1 MKNHNRII
9 YWFPI
14 IGAALL
20 CAGMWLG
27 FLLSPRVNLSSA
39 QRKILEVFDLINSE
53 YVDDVSIDSL
63 VELTV
68 PEILHNLDPHSA
80 YISAR
85 DLDKVNSE
93 LEGSFGGIGIQFQ
106 TPGDTVTVVEVI
118 GGSPADKAGL
128 LPGDRIIA
136 VDGKEIAGKKI
147 DTQDIFSMLRGRRG
161 TKVALDIRRPGQKNI
176 QKYTIIRGDIP
187 QPSIEGVYMT
197 PDSVGYVR
205 VSKFARDT
213 YEQFYKALVNLKFQG
228 AKSYI
233 VDLRGNTGGYMEP
246 AVLMAN
252 EFLEYGNVIV
262 ETRGRKHED
271 NSIVNAD
278 GTGLFQDAPLA
289 VLIDEVSA
297 SASEIFSGAMQDN
310 DRAVIIGRRSFGKGL
325 VQKPIMLADSSE
337 LRLTVQRYYTPSGRC
352 IQKDYLI
359 DGIDEYETEIYRR
372 YLNGEVFGSDVASD
386 STIDASLIFH
396 TTGGRKV
403 YGGGGISP
411 DYFVP
416 TDTIRRNTYYV
427 SVANKGL
434 INSYAYEY
442 VDLNREELSKYKNVD
457 DLLRNLDNDYVLL
470 NSFVR
475 YAVDKG
481 VRRRP
486 YYIEQSASLIVNQL
500 KALIVRYVLGF
511 DAFYSAY
518 NREDE
523 DVIKALRIIGEGKA
537 DFPVLTGSEIKK

>member
-1 MKNHNRII
+1 MKNHFRTI

-27 FLLSPRVNLSSA
+27 YLLSPRVDLDSS
-39 QRKILEVFDLINSE
+39 QRKMLEVLALINRE
-53 YVDDVSIDSL
+53 YVDDVPLDSL
-63 VELTV
+63 VEITI
-68 PEILHNLDPHSA
+68 PELLHNLDPHSA
-80 YISAR
+80 YISAK
-85 DLDKVNSE
+85 DLERVNSE

-118 GGSPADKAGL
+118 AGSPAYKAGL
-128 LPGDRIIA
+128 LPGDRIVT
-136 VDGKEIAGKKI
+136 VDSTDIAGKKLSNEE
-147 DTQDIFSMLRGRRG
+147 IFAKLRGPKG
-161 TKVALDIRRPGQKNI
+161 TKVKLSIRRPGEKNL
-176 QKYTIIRGDIP
+176 KNFTLVRGDIP
-187 QPSIEGVYMT
+187 QASIEGVYMT
-197 PDSVGYVR
+197 PDSIGYVR
-205 VSKFARDT
+205 VSRFARDT
-213 YEQFYKALVNLKFQG
+213 YEQFYKALVNLRFEG
-228 AKSYI
+228 AKSFI

-246 AVLMAN
+246 AVMMAN
-252 EFLEYGNVIV
+252 EFLEPGSVIV
-262 ETRGRKHED
+262 ETRGRNLDD
-271 NSIVNAD
+271 NSTIEAD
-278 GTGLFQDAPLA
+278 GTGLFQDTPLA

-325 VQKPIMLADSSE
+325 VQKPILLADSSE

-352 IQKDYLI
+352 IKKDYTGE
-359 DGIDEYETEIYRR
+359 GIGEYETEIYRR
-372 YLNGEVFGSDVASD
+372 YLNGEIFGSEQAD
-386 STIDASLIFH
+386 SVIDKSLIFH
-396 TTGGRKV
+396 TLGGRNV

-427 SVANKGL
+427 SVVNRGL

-442 VDLNREELSKYKNVD
+442 VDLNRAELSKYKTLD
-457 DLLRNLDNDYVLL
+457 ELLRNLDSDYVLL

-475 YAVDKG
+475 YAVEKG

-500 KALIVRYVLGF
+500 KSLIVRYVLGM
-511 DAFYSAY
+511 DAFYNVY
-518 NREDE
+518 NKEDE
-523 DVIKALRIIGEGKA
+523 DVRKAISIINQGKA
-537 DFPVLTGSEIKK
+537 DFPVKNN

>member
-1 MKNHNRII
+1 MKNHFRTI

-27 FLLSPRVNLSSA
+27 YLLSPRVDLDSS
-39 QRKILEVFDLINSE
+39 QRKMLEVLALINRE
-53 YVDDVSIDSL
+53 YVDDVPLDSL
-63 VELTV
+63 VEITI
-68 PEILHNLDPHSA
+68 PELLHNLDPHSA
-80 YISAR
+80 YISAK
-85 DLDKVNSE
+85 DLERVNSE

-118 GGSPADKAGL
+118 AGSPAYKAGL
-128 LPGDRIIA
+128 LPGDRIVT
-136 VDGKEIAGKKI
+136 VDSTDIAGKKLSNEE
-147 DTQDIFSMLRGRRG
+147 IFAKLRGPKG
-161 TKVALDIRRPGQKNI
+161 TKVKLSIRRPGEKNL
-176 QKYTIIRGDIP
+176 KNFTLVRGDIP
-187 QPSIEGVYMT
+187 QAIIEGVYMT
-197 PDSVGYVR
+197 PDSIGYVR
-205 VSKFARDT
+205 VSRFARDT
-213 YEQFYKALVNLKFQG
+213 YEQFYKALVNLRFEG
-228 AKSYI
+228 AKSFI

-246 AVLMAN
+246 AVMMAN
-252 EFLEYGNVIV
+252 EFLEPGSVIV
-262 ETRGRKHED
+262 ETRGRNLDD
-271 NSIVNAD
+271 NSTIEAD
-278 GTGLFQDAPLA
+278 GTGLFQDTPLA

-325 VQKPIMLADSSE
+325 VQKPILLADSSE

-352 IQKDYLI
+352 IQKDYTGE
-359 DGIDEYETEIYRR
+359 GIGEYETEIYRR
-372 YLNGEVFGSDVASD
+372 YLNGEIFGSEQAD
-386 STIDASLIFH
+386 SVIDKSLIFH
-396 TTGGRKV
+396 TLGGRNV

-427 SVANKGL
+427 SVVNRGL

-442 VDLNREELSKYKNVD
+442 VDLNRAELSKYKTLD
-457 DLLRNLDNDYVLL
+457 ELLRNLDSDYVLL

-475 YAVDKG
+475 YAVEKG

-500 KALIVRYVLGF
+500 KSLIVRYVLGM
-511 DAFYSAY
+511 DAFYNVY
-518 NREDE
+518 NKEDE
-523 DVIKALRIIGEGKA
+523 DVRKAISIINQGKA
-537 DFPVLTGSEIKK
+537 DFPVKNN

>member
-1 MKNHNRII
+1 MKNHFRTI

-27 FLLSPRVNLSSA
+27 YLLSPRVDLDSS
-39 QRKILEVFDLINSE
+39 QRKMLEVLALINRE
-53 YVDDVSIDSL
+53 YVDDIPLDSL
-63 VELTV
+63 VEITI
-68 PEILHNLDPHSA
+68 PELLHNLDPHSA
-80 YISAR
+80 YISAK
-85 DLDKVNSE
+85 DLERVNSE

-118 GGSPADKAGL
+118 AGSPAYKAGL
-128 LPGDRIIA
+128 LPGDRIVT
-136 VDGKEIAGKKI
+136 VDSTDIAGKKLSNEE
-147 DTQDIFSMLRGRRG
+147 IFAKLRGPKG
-161 TKVALDIRRPGQKNI
+161 TKVKLSIRRPGEKNL
-176 QKYTIIRGDIP
+176 KNFTLVRGDIP
-187 QPSIEGVYMT
+187 QASIEGVYMT
-197 PDSVGYVR
+197 PDSIGYVR
-205 VSKFARDT
+205 VSRFARDT
-213 YEQFYKALVNLKFQG
+213 YEQFYKALVNLRFEG
-228 AKSYI
+228 AKSFI

-246 AVLMAN
+246 AVMMAN
-252 EFLEYGNVIV
+252 EFLEPGSVIV
-262 ETRGRKHED
+262 ETRGRNLDD
-271 NSIVNAD
+271 NSTIEAD
-278 GTGLFQDAPLA
+278 GTGLFQDTPLA

-325 VQKPIMLADSSE
+325 VQKPILLADSSE

-352 IQKDYLI
+352 IQKDYTGE
-359 DGIDEYETEIYRR
+359 GIGEYETEIYRR
-372 YLNGEVFGSDVASD
+372 YLNGEIFGSEQAD
-386 STIDASLIFH
+386 SVIDKSLIFH
-396 TTGGRKV
+396 TLGGRNV

-427 SVANKGL
+427 SVVNRGL

-442 VDLNREELSKYKNVD
+442 VDLNRAELSKYKTLD
-457 DLLRNLDNDYVLL
+457 ELLRNLDSDYVLL

-475 YAVDKG
+475 YAVEKG

-500 KALIVRYVLGF
+500 KSLIVRYVLGM
-511 DAFYSAY
+511 DAFYNVY
-518 NREDE
+518 NKEDE
-523 DVIKALRIIGEGKA
+523 DVRKAISIINQGKA
-537 DFPVLTGSEIKK
+537 DFPVKNN

>member
-1 MKNHNRII
+1 MKNHFRTI

-27 FLLSPRVNLSSA
+27 YLLSPRVDLDSS
-39 QRKILEVFDLINSE
+39 QRKMLEVLALINRE
-53 YVDDVSIDSL
+53 YVDDVPLDSL
-63 VELTV
+63 VEITI
-68 PEILHNLDPHSA
+68 PELLHNLDPHSA
-80 YISAR
+80 YISAK
-85 DLDKVNSE
+85 DLERVNSE

-118 GGSPADKAGL
+118 AGSPAYKAGL
-128 LPGDRIIA
+128 LPGDRIVT
-136 VDGKEIAGKKI
+136 VDSTDIAGKKLSNEE
-147 DTQDIFSMLRGRRG
+147 IFAKLRGPKG
-161 TKVALDIRRPGQKNI
+161 TKVKLSIRRPGEKNL
-176 QKYTIIRGDIP
+176 KNFALVRGDIP
-187 QPSIEGVYMT
+187 QASIEGVYMT
-197 PDSVGYVR
+197 PDSIGYVR
-205 VSKFARDT
+205 VSRFARDT
-213 YEQFYKALVNLKFQG
+213 YEQFYKALVNLRFEG
-228 AKSYI
+228 AKSFI

-246 AVLMAN
+246 AVMMAN
-252 EFLEYGNVIV
+252 EFLEPGSVIV
-262 ETRGRKHED
+262 ETRGRNLDD
-271 NSIVNAD
+271 NSTIEAD
-278 GTGLFQDAPLA
+278 GTGLFQDTPLA

-325 VQKPIMLADSSE
+325 VQKPILLADSSE

-352 IQKDYLI
+352 IQKDYTGE
-359 DGIDEYETEIYRR
+359 GIGEYETEIYRR
-372 YLNGEVFGSDVASD
+372 YLNGEIFGSEQAD
-386 STIDASLIFH
+386 SVIDKSLIFH
-396 TTGGRKV
+396 TLGGRNV

-427 SVANKGL
+427 SVVNRGL

-442 VDLNREELSKYKNVD
+442 VDLNRAELSKYKTLD
-457 DLLRNLDNDYVLL
+457 ELLRNLDSDYVLL

-475 YAVDKG
+475 YAVEKG

-500 KALIVRYVLGF
+500 KSLIVRYVLGM
-511 DAFYSAY
+511 DAFYNVY
-518 NREDE
+518 NKEDE
-523 DVIKALRIIGEGKA
+523 DVRKAISIINQGKA
-537 DFPVLTGSEIKK
+537 DFPVKNN

>member
-1 MKNHNRII
+1 MKNHFRTI

-27 FLLSPRVNLSSA
+27 YLLSPRVDLDSS
-39 QRKILEVFDLINSE
+39 QRKMLEVLALINRD
-53 YVDDVSIDSL
+53 YVDDVPLDSL
-63 VELTV
+63 VEITI
-68 PEILHNLDPHSA
+68 PELLHNLDPHSA
-80 YISAR
+80 YISAK
-85 DLDKVNSE
+85 DLERVNSE

-118 GGSPADKAGL
+118 AGSPAYKAGL
-128 LPGDRIIA
+128 LPGDRIVT
-136 VDGKEIAGKKI
+136 VDSTDIAGKKLSNEE
-147 DTQDIFSMLRGRRG
+147 IFAKLRGPKG
-161 TKVALDIRRPGQKNI
+161 TKVKLSIRRPGEKNL
-176 QKYTIIRGDIP
+176 KNFTLVRGDIP
-187 QPSIEGVYMT
+187 QAIIEGVYMT
-197 PDSVGYVR
+197 PDSIGYVR
-205 VSKFARDT
+205 VSRFARDT
-213 YEQFYKALVNLKFQG
+213 YEQFYKALVNLRFEG
-228 AKSYI
+228 AKSFI

-246 AVLMAN
+246 AVMMAN
-252 EFLEYGNVIV
+252 EFLEPGSVIV
-262 ETRGRKHED
+262 ETRGRNLDD
-271 NSIVNAD
+271 NSTIEAD
-278 GTGLFQDAPLA
+278 GTGLFQDTPLA

-325 VQKPIMLADSSE
+325 VQKPILLADSSE

-352 IQKDYLI
+352 IQKDYTGE
-359 DGIDEYETEIYRR
+359 GIGEYETEIYRR
-372 YLNGEVFGSDVASD
+372 YLNGEIFGSEQAD
-386 STIDASLIFH
+386 SVIDKSLIFH
-396 TTGGRKV
+396 TLGGRNV

-427 SVANKGL
+427 SVVNRGL

-442 VDLNREELSKYKNVD
+442 VDLNRAELSKYKTLD
-457 DLLRNLDNDYVLL
+457 ELLRNLDSDYVLL

-475 YAVDKG
+475 YAVEKG

-500 KALIVRYVLGF
+500 KSLIVRYVLGM
-511 DAFYSAY
+511 DAFYNVY
-518 NREDE
+518 NKEDE
-523 DVIKALRIIGEGKA
+523 DVRKAISIINQGKA
-537 DFPVLTGSEIKK
+537 DFPVKNN

>member
-1 MKNHNRII
+1 MKNHFRTI

-27 FLLSPRVNLSSA
+27 YLLSPRVDLDSS
-39 QRKILEVFDLINSE
+39 QRKMLEVLALINRE
-53 YVDDVSIDSL
+53 YVDDVPLDSL
-63 VELTV
+63 VEITI
-68 PEILHNLDPHSA
+68 PELLHNLDPHSA
-80 YISAR
+80 YISAK
-85 DLDKVNSE
+85 DLERVNSE

-118 GGSPADKAGL
+118 AGSPAYKAGL
-128 LPGDRIIA
+128 LPGDRIVT
-136 VDGKEIAGKKI
+136 VDSTDIAGKKLSNEE
-147 DTQDIFSMLRGRRG
+147 IFAKLRGPKG
-161 TKVALDIRRPGQKNI
+161 TKVKLSIRRPGEKNL
-176 QKYTIIRGDIP
+176 KNFTLVRGDIP
-187 QPSIEGVYMT
+187 QASIEGVYMT
-197 PDSVGYVR
+197 PDSIGYVR
-205 VSKFARDT
+205 VSRFARDT
-213 YEQFYKALVNLKFQG
+213 YEQFYKALVNLRFEG
-228 AKSYI
+228 AKSFI

-246 AVLMAN
+246 AVMMAN
-252 EFLEYGNVIV
+252 EFLEPGSVIV
-262 ETRGRKHED
+262 ETRGRNLDD
-271 NSIVNAD
+271 NSTIEAD
-278 GTGLFQDAPLA
+278 GTGLFQDTPLA

-325 VQKPIMLADSSE
+325 VQKPILLADSSE

-352 IQKDYLI
+352 IQKDYTGE
-359 DGIDEYETEIYRR
+359 GIGEYETEIYRR
-372 YLNGEVFGSDVASD
+372 YLNGEIFGSEQAD
-386 STIDASLIFH
+386 SVIDKSLIFH
-396 TTGGRKV
+396 TLGGRNV

-427 SVANKGL
+427 SVVNRGL

-442 VDLNREELSKYKNVD
+442 VDLNRAELSKYKTLD
-457 DLLRNLDNDYVLL
+457 ELLRNLDSDYVLL

-475 YAVDKG
+475 YAVEKG

-500 KALIVRYVLGF
+500 KSLIVRYVLGM
-511 DAFYSAY
+511 DAFYNVY
-518 NREDE
+518 NKEDE
-523 DVIKALRIIGEGKA
+523 DVRKAISIINQGKA
-537 DFPVLTGSEIKK
+537 DVPVKNN

>member
-1 MKNHNRII
+1 MKNHFRTI

-27 FLLSPRVNLSSA
+27 YLLSPRVDLDSS
-39 QRKILEVFDLINSE
+39 QRKMLEVLALINRD
-53 YVDDVSIDSL
+53 YVDDVPLDLL
-63 VELTV
+63 VEITI
-68 PEILHNLDPHSA
+68 PELLHNLDPHSA
-80 YISAR
+80 YISAK
-85 DLDKVNSE
+85 DLERVNSE

-118 GGSPADKAGL
+118 AGSPAYKAGL
-128 LPGDRIIA
+128 LPGDRIVT
-136 VDGKEIAGKKI
+136 VDSTDIAGKKLSNEE
-147 DTQDIFSMLRGRRG
+147 IFAKLRGPKG
-161 TKVALDIRRPGQKNI
+161 TKVKLSIRRPGEKNL
-176 QKYTIIRGDIP
+176 KNFTLVRGDIP
-187 QPSIEGVYMT
+187 QASIEGVYMT
-197 PDSVGYVR
+197 PDSIGYVR
-205 VSKFARDT
+205 VSRFARDT
-213 YEQFYKALVNLKFQG
+213 YEQFYKALVNLRFEG
-228 AKSYI
+228 AKSFI

-246 AVLMAN
+246 AVMMAN
-252 EFLEYGNVIV
+252 EFLEPGSVIV
-262 ETRGRKHED
+262 ETRGRNLDD
-271 NSIVNAD
+271 NSTIEAD
-278 GTGLFQDAPLA
+278 GTGLFQDTPLA

-325 VQKPIMLADSSE
+325 VQKPILLADSSE

-352 IQKDYLI
+352 IQKDYSGE
-359 DGIDEYETEIYRR
+359 GIGEYETEIYRR
-372 YLNGEVFGSDVASD
+372 YLNGEIFGSEQAD
-386 STIDASLIFH
+386 SVIDKSLIFH
-396 TTGGRKV
+396 TLGGRNV

-427 SVANKGL
+427 SVVNRGL

-442 VDLNREELSKYKNVD
+442 VDLNRAELSKYKTLD
-457 DLLRNLDNDYVLL
+457 ELLRNLDSDYVLL

-475 YAVDKG
+475 YAVEKG

-500 KALIVRYVLGF
+500 KSLIVRYVLGM
-511 DAFYSAY
+511 DAFYNVY
-518 NREDE
+518 NKEDE
-523 DVIKALRIIGEGKA
+523 DVRKAISIINQGKA
-537 DFPVLTGSEIKK
+537 DFPVKNN

>member
-1 MKNHNRII
+1 MKNHFRTI

-27 FLLSPRVNLSSA
+27 YLLSPRVDLDSS
-39 QRKILEVFDLINSE
+39 QRKMLEVLALINRD
-53 YVDDVSIDSL
+53 YVDDVPLDSL
-63 VELTV
+63 VEITI
-68 PEILHNLDPHSA
+68 PELLHNLDPHSA
-80 YISAR
+80 YISAK
-85 DLDKVNSE
+85 DLERVNSE

-118 GGSPADKAGL
+118 AGSPAYKAGL
-128 LPGDRIIA
+128 LPGDRIVT
-136 VDGKEIAGKKI
+136 VDSTDIAGKKLSNEE
-147 DTQDIFSMLRGRRG
+147 IFAKLRGPKG
-161 TKVALDIRRPGQKNI
+161 TKVKLSIRRPGEKNL
-176 QKYTIIRGDIP
+176 KNFTLVRGDIP
-187 QPSIEGVYMT
+187 QASIEGVYMT
-197 PDSVGYVR
+197 PDSIGYVR
-205 VSKFARDT
+205 VSRFARDT
-213 YEQFYKALVNLKFQG
+213 YEQFYKALVNLRFEG
-228 AKSYI
+228 AKSFI

-246 AVLMAN
+246 AVMMAN
-252 EFLEYGNVIV
+252 EFLEPGSVIV
-262 ETRGRKHED
+262 ETRGRNLDD
-271 NSIVNAD
+271 NSTIEAD
-278 GTGLFQDAPLA
+278 GTGLFQDTPLA

-325 VQKPIMLADSSE
+325 VQKPILLADSSE

-352 IQKDYLI
+352 IQKDYTGE
-359 DGIDEYETEIYRR
+359 GIGEYETEIYRR
-372 YLNGEVFGSDVASD
+372 YLNGEIFGSEQAD
-386 STIDASLIFH
+386 SVIDKSLIFH
-396 TTGGRKV
+396 TLGGRNV

-427 SVANKGL
+427 SVVNRGL

-442 VDLNREELSKYKNVD
+442 VDLNRAELSKYKTLD
-457 DLLRNLDNDYVLL
+457 ELLRNLDSDYVLL

-475 YAVDKG
+475 YAVEKG

-500 KALIVRYVLGF
+500 KSLIVRYVLGM
-511 DAFYSAY
+511 DAFYNVY
-518 NREDE
+518 NKEDE
-523 DVIKALRIIGEGKA
+523 DVRKAISIINQGKA
-537 DFPVLTGSEIKK
+537 DFPVKNN

>member
-1 MKNHNRII
+1 MKNHFRTI

-27 FLLSPRVNLSSA
+27 YLLSPRVDLDSS
-39 QRKILEVFDLINSE
+39 QRKMLEVLALINRD
-53 YVDDVSIDSL
+53 YVDDVPLDLL
-63 VELTV
+63 VEITI
-68 PEILHNLDPHSA
+68 PELLHNLDPHSA
-80 YISAR
+80 YISAK
-85 DLDKVNSE
+85 DLERVNSE

-118 GGSPADKAGL
+118 AGSPAYKAGL
-128 LPGDRIIA
+128 LPGDRIVT
-136 VDGKEIAGKKI
+136 VDSTDIAGKKLSNEE
-147 DTQDIFSMLRGRRG
+147 IFAKLRGPKG
-161 TKVALDIRRPGQKNI
+161 TKVKLSIRRPGEKNL
-176 QKYTIIRGDIP
+176 KNFTLVRGDIP
-187 QPSIEGVYMT
+187 QASIEGVYMT
-197 PDSVGYVR
+197 PDSIGYVR
-205 VSKFARDT
+205 VSRFARDT
-213 YEQFYKALVNLKFQG
+213 YEQFYKALVNLRFEG
-228 AKSYI
+228 AKSFI

-246 AVLMAN
+246 AVMMAN
-252 EFLEYGNVIV
+252 EFLEPGSVIV
-262 ETRGRKHED
+262 ETRGRNLDD
-271 NSIVNAD
+271 NSTIEAD
-278 GTGLFQDAPLA
+278 GTGLFQDTPLA

-325 VQKPIMLADSSE
+325 VQKPILLADSSE

-352 IQKDYLI
+352 IQKDYTGE
-359 DGIDEYETEIYRR
+359 GIGEYETEIYRR
-372 YLNGEVFGSDVASD
+372 YLNGEIFGSEQAD
-386 STIDASLIFH
+386 SVIDKSLIFH
-396 TTGGRKV
+396 TLGGRNV

-427 SVANKGL
+427 SVVNRGL

-442 VDLNREELSKYKNVD
+442 VDLNRAELSKYKTLD
-457 DLLRNLDNDYVLL
+457 ELLRNLDSDYVLL

-475 YAVDKG
+475 YAVEKG

-500 KALIVRYVLGF
+500 KSLIVRYVLGM
-511 DAFYSAY
+511 DAFYNVY
-518 NREDE
+518 NKEDE
-523 DVIKALRIIGEGKA
+523 DVRKAISIINQGKA
-537 DFPVLTGSEIKK
+537 DFPVKNN

>member
-1 MKNHNRII
+1 MKNHFRTI

-27 FLLSPRVNLSSA
+27 YLLSPRVDLDSS
-39 QRKILEVFDLINSE
+39 QRKMLEVLALINRD
-53 YVDDVSIDSL
+53 YVDDVPLDLL
-63 VELTV
+63 VEITI
-68 PEILHNLDPHSA
+68 PELLHNLDPHSA
-80 YISAR
+80 YISAK
-85 DLDKVNSE
+85 DLERVNSE

-118 GGSPADKAGL
+118 AGSPAYKAGL
-128 LPGDRIIA
+128 LPGDRIVT
-136 VDGKEIAGKKI
+136 VDSTDIAGKKLSNEE
-147 DTQDIFSMLRGRRG
+147 IFAKLRGPKG
-161 TKVALDIRRPGQKNI
+161 TKVKLSIRRPGEKNL
-176 QKYTIIRGDIP
+176 KNFTLVRGDIP
-187 QPSIEGVYMT
+187 QASIEGVYMT
-197 PDSVGYVR
+197 PDSIGYVR
-205 VSKFARDT
+205 VSRFARDT
-213 YEQFYKALVNLKFQG
+213 YEQFYKALVNLRFEG
-228 AKSYI
+228 AKSFI

-246 AVLMAN
+246 AVMMAN
-252 EFLEYGNVIV
+252 EFLEPGSVIV
-262 ETRGRKHED
+262 ETRGRNLDD
-271 NSIVNAD
+271 NSTIEAD
-278 GTGLFQDAPLA
+278 GTGLFQDTPLA

-325 VQKPIMLADSSE
+325 VQKPILLADSSE

-352 IQKDYLI
+352 IQKDYTGE
-359 DGIDEYETEIYRR
+359 GIVEYETEIYRR
-372 YLNGEVFGSDVASD
+372 YLNGEIFGSEQAD
-386 STIDASLIFH
+386 SVIDKSLIFH
-396 TTGGRKV
+396 TLGGRNV

-427 SVANKGL
+427 SVVNRGL

-442 VDLNREELSKYKNVD
+442 VDLNRAELSKYKTLD
-457 DLLRNLDNDYVLL
+457 ELLRNLDSDYVLL

-475 YAVDKG
+475 YAVEKG

-500 KALIVRYVLGF
+500 KSLIVRYVLGM
-511 DAFYSAY
+511 DAFYNVY
-518 NREDE
+518 NKEDE
-523 DVIKALRIIGEGKA
+523 DVRKAISIINQGKA
-537 DFPVLTGSEIKK
+537 DFPVKNN

>member
-1 MKNHNRII
+1 MKNHFRTI

-27 FLLSPRVNLSSA
+27 YLLSPRVDLDSS
-39 QRKILEVFDLINSE
+39 QRKMLEVLALINRD
-53 YVDDVSIDSL
+53 YVDDVPLDSL
-63 VELTV
+63 VEITI
-68 PEILHNLDPHSA
+68 PELLHNLDPHSA
-80 YISAR
+80 YISAK
-85 DLDKVNSE
+85 DLERVNSE

-118 GGSPADKAGL
+118 AGSPAYKAGL
-128 LPGDRIIA
+128 LPGDRLVT
-136 VDGKEIAGKKI
+136 VDSTDIAGKKLSNEE
-147 DTQDIFSMLRGRRG
+147 IFAKLRGPKG
-161 TKVALDIRRPGQKNI
+161 TKVKLSIRRPGEKNL
-176 QKYTIIRGDIP
+176 KNFTLVRGDIP
-187 QPSIEGVYMT
+187 QASIEGVYMT
-197 PDSVGYVR
+197 PDSIGYVR
-205 VSKFARDT
+205 VSRFARDT
-213 YEQFYKALVNLKFQG
+213 YEQFYKALVNLRFEG
-228 AKSYI
+228 AKSFI

-246 AVLMAN
+246 AVMMAN
-252 EFLEYGNVIV
+252 EFLEPGSVIV
-262 ETRGRKHED
+262 ETRGRNLDD
-271 NSIVNAD
+271 NSTIEAD
-278 GTGLFQDAPLA
+278 GTGLFQDTPLA

-325 VQKPIMLADSSE
+325 VQKPILLADSSE

-352 IQKDYLI
+352 IQKDYTGE
-359 DGIDEYETEIYRR
+359 GIGEYETEIYRR
-372 YLNGEVFGSDVASD
+372 YLNGEIFGSEQAD
-386 STIDASLIFH
+386 SVIDKSLIFH
-396 TTGGRKV
+396 TLGGRNV

-427 SVANKGL
+427 SVVNRGL

-442 VDLNREELSKYKNVD
+442 VDLNRAELSKYKTLD
-457 DLLRNLDNDYVLL
+457 ELLRNLDSDYVLL

-475 YAVDKG
+475 YAVEKG

-500 KALIVRYVLGF
+500 KSLIVRYVLGM
-511 DAFYSAY
+511 DAFYNVY
-518 NREDE
+518 NKEDE
-523 DVIKALRIIGEGKA
+523 DVRKAISIINQGKA
-537 DFPVLTGSEIKK
+537 DFPVKNN

>member
-1 MKNHNRII
+1 MKNHFRTI

-27 FLLSPRVNLSSA
+27 YLLSPRVDLDSS
-39 QRKILEVFDLINSE
+39 QRKMLEVLALINRE
-53 YVDDVSIDSL
+53 YVDDVPLDSL
-63 VELTV
+63 VEITI
-68 PEILHNLDPHSA
+68 PELLHNLDPHSA
-80 YISAR
+80 YISAK
-85 DLDKVNSE
+85 DLERVNSE

-118 GGSPADKAGL
+118 AGSPAYKAGL
-128 LPGDRIIA
+128 LPGDRIVT
-136 VDGKEIAGKKI
+136 VDSTDIAGKKLSNEE
-147 DTQDIFSMLRGRRG
+147 IFAKLRGPKG
-161 TKVALDIRRPGQKNI
+161 TKVKLSIRRPGEKNL
-176 QKYTIIRGDIP
+176 KNFTLVRGDIP
-187 QPSIEGVYMT
+187 QAIIEGVYMT
-197 PDSVGYVR
+197 PDSIGYVR
-205 VSKFARDT
+205 VSRFARDT
-213 YEQFYKALVNLKFQG
+213 YEQFYKALVNLRFEG
-228 AKSYI
+228 AKSFI

-246 AVLMAN
+246 AVMMAN
-252 EFLEYGNVIV
+252 EFLEPGSVIV
-262 ETRGRKHED
+262 ETRGRNLDD
-271 NSIVNAD
+271 NSTIEAD
-278 GTGLFQDAPLA
+278 GTGLFQDTPLA

-325 VQKPIMLADSSE
+325 VQKPILLADSSE

-352 IQKDYLI
+352 IQKDYTGE
-359 DGIDEYETEIYRR
+359 GIGEYETEIYRR
-372 YLNGEVFGSDVASD
+372 YLNGEIFGSEQAD
-386 STIDASLIFH
+386 SVIDKLLIFH
-396 TTGGRKV
+396 TLGGRNV

-427 SVANKGL
+427 SVVNRGL

-442 VDLNREELSKYKNVD
+442 VDLNRAELSKYKTLD
-457 DLLRNLDNDYVLL
+457 ELLRNLDSDYVLL

-475 YAVDKG
+475 YAVEKG

-500 KALIVRYVLGF
+500 KSLIVRYVLGM
-511 DAFYSAY
+511 DAFYNVY
-518 NREDE
+518 NKEDE
-523 DVIKALRIIGEGKA
+523 DVRKAISIINQGKA
-537 DFPVLTGSEIKK
+537 DFPVKNN

>member
-1 MKNHNRII
+1 MKNHFRTI

-27 FLLSPRVNLSSA
+27 YLLSPRVDLDSS
-39 QRKILEVFDLINSE
+39 QRKMLEVLALINRE
-53 YVDDVSIDSL
+53 YVDDVPLDSL
-63 VELTV
+63 VEITI
-68 PEILHNLDPHSA
+68 PELLHNLDPHSA
-80 YISAR
+80 YISAK
-85 DLDKVNSE
+85 DLERVNSE

-118 GGSPADKAGL
+118 AGSPAYKAGL
-128 LPGDRIIA
+128 LPGDRIVT
-136 VDGKEIAGKKI
+136 VDSTDIAGKKLSYEE
-147 DTQDIFSMLRGRRG
+147 IFAKLRGPKG
-161 TKVALDIRRPGQKNI
+161 TKVKLSIRRPGEKNL
-176 QKYTIIRGDIP
+176 KNFTLVRGDIP
-187 QPSIEGVYMT
+187 QAIIEGVYMT
-197 PDSVGYVR
+197 PDSIGYVR
-205 VSKFARDT
+205 VSRFARDT
-213 YEQFYKALVNLKFQG
+213 YEQFYKALVNLRFEG
-228 AKSYI
+228 AKSFI

-246 AVLMAN
+246 AVMMAN
-252 EFLEYGNVIV
+252 EFLEPGSVIV
-262 ETRGRKHED
+262 ETRGRNLDD
-271 NSIVNAD
+271 NSTIEAD
-278 GTGLFQDAPLA
+278 GTGLFQDTPLA

-325 VQKPIMLADSSE
+325 VQKPILLADSSE

-352 IQKDYLI
+352 IQKDYTGE
-359 DGIDEYETEIYRR
+359 GIGEYETEIYRR
-372 YLNGEVFGSDVASD
+372 YLNGEIFGSEQAD
-386 STIDASLIFH
+386 SVIDKSLIFH
-396 TTGGRKV
+396 TLGGRNV

-427 SVANKGL
+427 SVVNRGL

-442 VDLNREELSKYKNVD
+442 VDLNRAELSKYKTLD
-457 DLLRNLDNDYVLL
+457 ELLRNLDSDYVLL

-475 YAVDKG
+475 YAVEKG

-500 KALIVRYVLGF
+500 KSLIVRYVLGM
-511 DAFYSAY
+511 DAFYNVY
-518 NREDE
+518 NKEDE
-523 DVIKALRIIGEGKA
+523 DVRKAISIINQGKA
-537 DFPVLTGSEIKK
+537 DFPVKNN

>member
-1 MKNHNRII
+1 MKNHFRTI

-27 FLLSPRVNLSSA
+27 YLLSPRVDLDSS
-39 QRKILEVFDLINSE
+39 QRKMLEVLALINRD
-53 YVDDVSIDSL
+53 YVDDVPLDLL
-63 VELTV
+63 VEITI
-68 PEILHNLDPHSA
+68 PELLHNLDPHSA
-80 YISAR
+80 YISAK
-85 DLDKVNSE
+85 DLERVNSE

-118 GGSPADKAGL
+118 AGSPAYKAGL
-128 LPGDRIIA
+128 LPGDRIVT
-136 VDGKEIAGKKI
+136 VDSTDIAGKKLSNEE
-147 DTQDIFSMLRGRRG
+147 IFAKLRGPKG
-161 TKVALDIRRPGQKNI
+161 TKVKLSIRRPGEKNL
-176 QKYTIIRGDIP
+176 KNFTLVRGDIP
-187 QPSIEGVYMT
+187 QASIEGVYMT
-197 PDSVGYVR
+197 PDSIGYVR
-205 VSKFARDT
+205 VSRFARDT
-213 YEQFYKALVNLKFQG
+213 YEQFYKALVNLRFEG
-228 AKSYI
+228 AKSFI

-246 AVLMAN
+246 AVMMAN
-252 EFLEYGNVIV
+252 EFLEPGSVIV
-262 ETRGRKHED
+262 ETRGRNLDD
-271 NSIVNAD
+271 NSTIEAD
-278 GTGLFQDAPLA
+278 GTGLFQDTPLA

-325 VQKPIMLADSSE
+325 VQKPIPLADSSE

-352 IQKDYLI
+352 IQKDYTGE
-359 DGIDEYETEIYRR
+359 GIGEYETEIYRR
-372 YLNGEVFGSDVASD
+372 YLNGEIFGSEQAD
-386 STIDASLIFH
+386 SVIDKSLIFH
-396 TTGGRKV
+396 TLGGRNV

-427 SVANKGL
+427 SVVNRGL

-442 VDLNREELSKYKNVD
+442 VDLNRAELSKYKTLD
-457 DLLRNLDNDYVLL
+457 ELLRNLDSDYVLL

-475 YAVDKG
+475 YAVEKG

-500 KALIVRYVLGF
+500 KSLIVRYVLGM
-511 DAFYSAY
+511 DAFYNVY
-518 NREDE
+518 NKEDE
-523 DVIKALRIIGEGKA
+523 DVRKAISIINQGKA
-537 DFPVLTGSEIKK
+537 DFPVKNN

>member
-1 MKNHNRII
+1 MKNHFRTI

-27 FLLSPRVNLSSA
+27 YLLSPRVDLDSS
-39 QRKILEVFDLINSE
+39 QRKMLEVLALINRE
-53 YVDDVSIDSL
+53 YVDDVPLDSL
-63 VELTV
+63 VEITI
-68 PEILHNLDPHSA
+68 PELLHNLDPHSA
-80 YISAR
+80 YISAK
-85 DLDKVNSE
+85 DLERVNSE

-118 GGSPADKAGL
+118 AGSPAYKAGL
-128 LPGDRIIA
+128 LPGDRIVT
-136 VDGKEIAGKKI
+136 VDSTDIAGKKLSNEE
-147 DTQDIFSMLRGRRG
+147 IFAKLRGPKG
-161 TKVALDIRRPGQKNI
+161 TKVKLSIRRPGEKNL
-176 QKYTIIRGDIP
+176 KNFTLVRGDIP
-187 QPSIEGVYMT
+187 QAIIEGVYMT
-197 PDSVGYVR
+197 PDSIGYVR
-205 VSKFARDT
+205 VSRFARDT
-213 YEQFYKALVNLKFQG
+213 YEQFYKALVNLRFEG
-228 AKSYI
+228 AKSFI

-246 AVLMAN
+246 AVMMAN
-252 EFLEYGNVIV
+252 EFLEPGSVIV
-262 ETRGRKHED
+262 ETRGRNLDD
-271 NSIVNAD
+271 NSTIEAD
-278 GTGLFQDAPLA
+278 GTGLFQDTPLA

-325 VQKPIMLADSSE
+325 VQKPILLADSSE

-352 IQKDYLI
+352 IQKDYTGE
-359 DGIDEYETEIYRR
+359 GIGEYETELYRR
-372 YLNGEVFGSDVASD
+372 YLNGEIFGSEQAD
-386 STIDASLIFH
+386 SVIDKSLIFH
-396 TTGGRKV
+396 TLGGRNV

-427 SVANKGL
+427 SVVNRGL

-442 VDLNREELSKYKNVD
+442 VDLNRAELSKYKTLD
-457 DLLRNLDNDYVLL
+457 ELLRNLDSDYVLL

-475 YAVDKG
+475 YAVEKG

-500 KALIVRYVLGF
+500 KSLIVRYVLGM
-511 DAFYSAY
+511 DAFYNVY
-518 NREDE
+518 NKEDE
-523 DVIKALRIIGEGKA
+523 DVRKAISIINQGKA
-537 DFPVLTGSEIKK
+537 DFPVKNN

>member
-1 MKNHNRII
+1 MKNHFRTI

-27 FLLSPRVNLSSA
+27 YLLSPRVDLDSS
-39 QRKILEVFDLINSE
+39 QRKMLEVLALINRE
-53 YVDDVSIDSL
+53 YVDDVPLDSL
-63 VELTV
+63 VEITI
-68 PEILHNLDPHSA
+68 PELLHNLDPHSA
-80 YISAR
+80 YISAK
-85 DLDKVNSE
+85 DLERVNSE

-118 GGSPADKAGL
+118 AGSPAYKAGL
-128 LPGDRIIA
+128 LPGDRIVT
-136 VDGKEIAGKKI
+136 VDSTDIAGKKLSNEE
-147 DTQDIFSMLRGRRG
+147 IFAKLRGPKG
-161 TKVALDIRRPGQKNI
+161 TKVKLSIRRPGEKNL
-176 QKYTIIRGDIP
+176 KNFTLVRGDIP
-187 QPSIEGVYMT
+187 QASIEGVYMT
-197 PDSVGYVR
+197 PDSIGYVR
-205 VSKFARDT
+205 VSRFARDT
-213 YEQFYKALVNLKFQG
+213 YEQFYKALVNLRFEG
-228 AKSYI
+228 AKSFI

-246 AVLMAN
+246 AVMMAN
-252 EFLEYGNVIV
+252 EFLEPGSVIV
-262 ETRGRKHED
+262 ETRGRNLDD
-271 NSIVNAD
+271 NSTIEAD
-278 GTGLFQDAPLA
+278 GTGLFQDTPLA

-325 VQKPIMLADSSE
+325 VQKPILLADSSE

-352 IQKDYLI
+352 IQKDYTGE
-359 DGIDEYETEIYRR
+359 GIGEYETEIYRR
-372 YLNGEVFGSDVASD
+372 YLNGEIFGSVQAD
-386 STIDASLIFH
+386 SVIDKSLIFH
-396 TTGGRKV
+396 TLGGRNV

-427 SVANKGL
+427 SVVNRGL

-442 VDLNREELSKYKNVD
+442 VDLNRAELSKYKTLD
-457 DLLRNLDNDYVLL
+457 ELLRNLDSDYVLL

-475 YAVDKG
+475 YAVEKG

-500 KALIVRYVLGF
+500 KSLIVRYVLGM
-511 DAFYSAY
+511 DAFYNVY
-518 NREDE
+518 NKEDE
-523 DVIKALRIIGEGKA
+523 DERKAISIINQGKA
-537 DFPVLTGSEIKK
+537 DFPVKNN

>member
-1 MKNHNRII
+1 MKNHFRTI

-27 FLLSPRVNLSSA
+27 YLLSPRVDLDSS
-39 QRKILEVFDLINSE
+39 QRKMLEVLALINRE
-53 YVDDVSIDSL
+53 YVDDVPLDSL
-63 VELTV
+63 VEITI
-68 PEILHNLDPHSA
+68 PELLHNLDPHSA
-80 YISAR
+80 YISAK
-85 DLDKVNSE
+85 DLERVNSE

-118 GGSPADKAGL
+118 AGSPAYKAGL
-128 LPGDRIIA
+128 LPGDRIVT
-136 VDGKEIAGKKI
+136 VDSTDIAGKKLSNEE
-147 DTQDIFSMLRGRRG
+147 IFAKLRGPKG
-161 TKVALDIRRPGQKNI
+161 TKVKLSIRRPGEKNL
-176 QKYTIIRGDIP
+176 KNFTLVRGDIP
-187 QPSIEGVYMT
+187 QASIEGVYMT
-197 PDSVGYVR
+197 PDSIGYVR
-205 VSKFARDT
+205 VSRFARDT
-213 YEQFYKALVNLKFQG
+213 YEQFYKALVNLRFEG
-228 AKSYI
+228 AKSFI

-246 AVLMAN
+246 AVMMAN
-252 EFLEYGNVIV
+252 EFLEPGSVIV
-262 ETRGRKHED
+262 ETRGRNLDD
-271 NSIVNAD
+271 NSTIEAD
-278 GTGLFQDAPLA
+278 GTGLFQDTPLA

-325 VQKPIMLADSSE
+325 VQKPILLADSSE

-352 IQKDYLI
+352 IQKDYTGE
-359 DGIDEYETEIYRR
+359 GIGEYETEIYRR
-372 YLNGEVFGSDVASD
+372 YLNGEIFGSEQAD
-386 STIDASLIFH
+386 SLIDKSLIFH
-396 TTGGRKV
+396 TLGGRNV

-427 SVANKGL
+427 SVVNRGL

-442 VDLNREELSKYKNVD
+442 VDLNRAELSKYKTLD
-457 DLLRNLDNDYVLL
+457 ELLRNLDSDYVLL

-475 YAVDKG
+475 YAVEKG

-500 KALIVRYVLGF
+500 KSLIVRYVLGM
-511 DAFYSAY
+511 DAFYNVY
-518 NREDE
+518 NKEDE
-523 DVIKALRIIGEGKA
+523 DVRKAISIINQGKA
-537 DFPVLTGSEIKK
+537 DFPVKNN

>member
-1 MKNHNRII
+1 MKNHFRAI

-27 FLLSPRVNLSSA
+27 YLLSPRVDLDSS
-39 QRKILEVFDLINSE
+39 QRKMLEVLALINRD
-53 YVDDVSIDSL
+53 YVDDVPLDSL
-63 VELTV
+63 VEITI
-68 PEILHNLDPHSA
+68 PELLHNLDPHSA
-80 YISAR
+80 YISAK
-85 DLDKVNSE
+85 DLERVNSE

-118 GGSPADKAGL
+118 AGSPAYKAGL
-128 LPGDRIIA
+128 LPGDRIVT
-136 VDGKEIAGKKI
+136 VDSTDIAGKKLSNEE
-147 DTQDIFSMLRGRRG
+147 IFAKLRGPKG
-161 TKVALDIRRPGQKNI
+161 TKVKLSIRRPGEKNL
-176 QKYTIIRGDIP
+176 KNFTLVRGDIP
-187 QPSIEGVYMT
+187 QASIEGVYMT
-197 PDSVGYVR
+197 PDSIGYVR
-205 VSKFARDT
+205 VSRFARDT
-213 YEQFYKALVNLKFQG
+213 YEQFYKALVNLRFEG
-228 AKSYI
+228 AKSFI

-246 AVLMAN
+246 AVMMAN
-252 EFLEYGNVIV
+252 EFLEPGSVIV
-262 ETRGRKHED
+262 ETRGRNLDD
-271 NSIVNAD
+271 NSTIEAD
-278 GTGLFQDAPLA
+278 GTGLFQDTPLA

-325 VQKPIMLADSSE
+325 VQKPILLADSSE

-352 IQKDYLI
+352 IQKDYTGE
-359 DGIDEYETEIYRR
+359 GIGEYETEIYRR
-372 YLNGEVFGSDVASD
+372 YLNGEIFGSEQAD
-386 STIDASLIFH
+386 SVIDKLLIFH
-396 TTGGRKV
+396 TLGGRNV

-427 SVANKGL
+427 SVVNRGL

-442 VDLNREELSKYKNVD
+442 VDLNRAELSKYKTLD
-457 DLLRNLDNDYVLL
+457 ELLRNLDSDYVLL

-475 YAVDKG
+475 YAVEKG

-500 KALIVRYVLGF
+500 KSLIVRYVLGM
-511 DAFYSAY
+511 DAFYNVY
-518 NREDE
+518 NKEDE
-523 DVIKALRIIGEGKA
+523 DVRKAISIINQGKA
-537 DFPVLTGSEIKK
+537 DFPVKNN

>member
-1 MKNHNRII
+1 MKNHFRTI

-27 FLLSPRVNLSSA
+27 YLLSPRVDLDSS
-39 QRKILEVFDLINSE
+39 QRKMLEVLALINRD
-53 YVDDVSIDSL
+53 YVDDVPLDSL
-63 VELTV
+63 VEITI
-68 PEILHNLDPHSA
+68 PELLHNLDPHSA
-80 YISAR
+80 YISAK
-85 DLDKVNSE
+85 DLERVNSE

-118 GGSPADKAGL
+118 AGSPAYKAGL
-128 LPGDRIIA
+128 LPGDRIVT
-136 VDGKEIAGKKI
+136 VDSTDIAGKKLSNEE
-147 DTQDIFSMLRGRRG
+147 IFAKLRGPKG
-161 TKVALDIRRPGQKNI
+161 TKVKLSIRRPGEKNL
-176 QKYTIIRGDIP
+176 KNFTLVRGDIP
-187 QPSIEGVYMT
+187 QASIEGVYMT
-197 PDSVGYVR
+197 PDSIGYVR
-205 VSKFARDT
+205 VSRFARDT
-213 YEQFYKALVNLKFQG
+213 YEQFYKALVNLRFEG
-228 AKSYI
+228 AKSFI

-246 AVLMAN
+246 AVMMAN
-252 EFLEYGNVIV
+252 EFLEPGSVIV
-262 ETRGRKHED
+262 ETRGRNLDD
-271 NSIVNAD
+271 NSTIEAD
-278 GTGLFQDAPLA
+278 GTGLFQDTPLA

-325 VQKPIMLADSSE
+325 VQKPILLADSSE

-352 IQKDYLI
+352 IQKDYTGE
-359 DGIDEYETEIYRR
+359 GIGEYETEIYRR
-372 YLNGEVFGSDVASD
+372 YLNGEIFGSEQAD
-386 STIDASLIFH
+386 SVIDKSLIFH
-396 TTGGRKV
+396 TLGGRNV

-427 SVANKGL
+427 SVVNRGL

-442 VDLNREELSKYKNVD
+442 VDLNRAELSKYKTLD
-457 DLLRNLDNDYVLL
+457 ELLRNLDSDYVLL

-475 YAVDKG
+475 YAVEKG

-500 KALIVRYVLGF
+500 KSLIVRYVLGM
-511 DAFYSAY
+511 DAFYNVY
-518 NREDE
+518 NKEDE
-523 DVIKALRIIGEGKA
+523 DVHKAISIINQGKA
-537 DFPVLTGSEIKK
+537 DFPVKNN

>member
-1 MKNHNRII
+1 MKNHFRTI

-27 FLLSPRVNLSSA
+27 YLLSPRVDLDSS
-39 QRKILEVFDLINSE
+39 QRKMLEVLALINRD
-53 YVDDVSIDSL
+53 YVDDVPLDLL
-63 VELTV
+63 VEITI
-68 PEILHNLDPHSA
+68 PELLHNLDPHSA
-80 YISAR
+80 YISAK
-85 DLDKVNSE
+85 DLERVNSE

-118 GGSPADKAGL
+118 AGSPAYKAGL
-128 LPGDRIIA
+128 LPGDRIVT
-136 VDGKEIAGKKI
+136 VDSTDIAGKKLSNEE
-147 DTQDIFSMLRGRRG
+147 IFAKL
-161 TKVALDIRRPGQKNI
+161 RRPGEKNL
-176 QKYTIIRGDIP
+176 KNFTLVRGDIP
-187 QPSIEGVYMT
+187 QASIEGVYMT
-197 PDSVGYVR
+197 PDSIGYVR
-205 VSKFARDT
+205 VSRFARDT
-213 YEQFYKALVNLKFQG
+213 YEQFYKALVNLRFEG
-228 AKSYI
+228 AKSFI

-246 AVLMAN
+246 AVMMAN
-252 EFLEYGNVIV
+252 EFLEPGSVIV
-262 ETRGRKHED
+262 ETRGRNLDD
-271 NSIVNAD
+271 NSTIEAD
-278 GTGLFQDAPLA
+278 GTGLFQDTPLA

-325 VQKPIMLADSSE
+325 VQKPILLADSSE

-352 IQKDYLI
+352 IQKDYTGE
-359 DGIDEYETEIYRR
+359 GIGEYETEIYRR
-372 YLNGEVFGSDVASD
+372 YLNGEIFGSEQAD
-386 STIDASLIFH
+386 SVIDKSLIFH
-396 TTGGRKV
+396 TLGGRNV

-427 SVANKGL
+427 SVVNRGL

-442 VDLNREELSKYKNVD
+442 VDLNRAELSKYKTLD
-457 DLLRNLDNDYVLL
+457 ELLRNLDSDYVLL

-475 YAVDKG
+475 YAVEKG

-500 KALIVRYVLGF
+500 KSLIVRYVLGM
-511 DAFYSAY
+511 DAFYNVY
-518 NREDE
+518 NKE
-523 DVIKALRIIGEGKA
+523 
-537 DFPVLTGSEIKK
+537 

>member
-1 MKNHNRII
+1 MKNHFRTI

-27 FLLSPRVNLSSA
+27 YLLSPRVDLDSS
-39 QRKILEVFDLINSE
+39 QRKMLEVLALINRE
-53 YVDDVSIDSL
+53 YVDDVPLDSL
-63 VELTV
+63 VEITI
-68 PEILHNLDPHSA
+68 PELLHNLDPHSA
-80 YISAR
+80 YISAK
-85 DLDKVNSE
+85 DLERVNSE

-118 GGSPADKAGL
+118 AGSPAYKAGL
-128 LPGDRIIA
+128 LPGDRIIT
-136 VDGKEIAGKKI
+136 VDSTDIAGKKLSNEE
-147 DTQDIFSMLRGRRG
+147 IFAKLRGPKG
-161 TKVALDIRRPGQKNI
+161 TKVKLSIRRPGEKNL
-176 QKYTIIRGDIP
+176 KNFTLVRGDIP
-187 QPSIEGVYMT
+187 QASIEGVYMT
-197 PDSVGYVR
+197 PDSIGYVR
-205 VSKFARDT
+205 VSRFARDT
-213 YEQFYKALVNLKFQG
+213 YEQFYKALVNLRFEG
-228 AKSYI
+228 AKSFI

-246 AVLMAN
+246 AVMMAN
-252 EFLEYGNVIV
+252 EFLEPGSVIV
-262 ETRGRKHED
+262 ETRGRNLDD
-271 NSIVNAD
+271 NSTIEAD
-278 GTGLFQDAPLA
+278 GTGLFQDTPLA

-325 VQKPIMLADSSE
+325 VQKPILLADSSE

-352 IQKDYLI
+352 IQKDYTGE
-359 DGIDEYETEIYRR
+359 GIGEYETEIYRR
-372 YLNGEVFGSDVASD
+372 YLNGEIFGSEQAD
-386 STIDASLIFH
+386 SVIDKSLIFH
-396 TTGGRKV
+396 TLGGRNV

-427 SVANKGL
+427 SVVNRGL

-442 VDLNREELSKYKNVD
+442 VDLNRAELSKYKTLD
-457 DLLRNLDNDYVLL
+457 ELLRNLDSDYVLL

-475 YAVDKG
+475 YAVEKG

-500 KALIVRYVLGF
+500 KSLIVRYVLGM
-511 DAFYSAY
+511 DAFYNVY
-518 NREDE
+518 NKEDE
-523 DVIKALRIIGEGKA
+523 DVRKAISIINQGKA
-537 DFPVLTGSEIKK
+537 DFPVKNN

>member
-1 MKNHNRII
+1 MKNHFRTI

-27 FLLSPRVNLSSA
+27 YLLSPRVDLDSS
-39 QRKILEVFDLINSE
+39 QRKMLEVLALINRE
-53 YVDDVSIDSL
+53 YVDDVPLDSL
-63 VELTV
+63 VEITI
-68 PEILHNLDPHSA
+68 PELLHNLDPHSA
-80 YISAR
+80 YISAK
-85 DLDKVNSE
+85 DLERVNSE

-118 GGSPADKAGL
+118 AGSPAYKAGL
-128 LPGDRIIA
+128 LPGDRIVT
-136 VDGKEIAGKKI
+136 VDSTDIAGKKLSNEE
-147 DTQDIFSMLRGRRG
+147 IFAKLRGPKG
-161 TKVALDIRRPGQKNI
+161 TKVKLSIRRPGEKNL
-176 QKYTIIRGDIP
+176 KNFTLVRGDIP
-187 QPSIEGVYMT
+187 QASIEGVYMT
-197 PDSVGYVR
+197 PDSIGYVR
-205 VSKFARDT
+205 VSRFARDT
-213 YEQFYKALVNLKFQG
+213 YEQFYKALVNLRFEG
-228 AKSYI
+228 AKSFI

-246 AVLMAN
+246 AVMMAN
-252 EFLEYGNVIV
+252 EFLEPGSVIV
-262 ETRGRKHED
+262 ETRGRNLDD
-271 NSIVNAD
+271 NSTIEAD
-278 GTGLFQDAPLA
+278 GTGLFQDTPLA

-325 VQKPIMLADSSE
+325 VQKPILLADSSE

-352 IQKDYLI
+352 IQKDYTGE
-359 DGIDEYETEIYRR
+359 GIGEYETEIYRR
-372 YLNGEVFGSDVASD
+372 YLNGEIFGSEQAD
-386 STIDASLIFH
+386 SVIDKSLIFH
-396 TTGGRKV
+396 TLGGRNV

-427 SVANKGL
+427 SVVNRGL

-442 VDLNREELSKYKNVD
+442 VDLNRAELSKYKTLD
-457 DLLRNLDNDYVLL
+457 ELLRNLDSDYVLL

-475 YAVDKG
+475 YAVEKG

-500 KALIVRYVLGF
+500 KSLIVRYVLGM
-511 DAFYSAY
+511 DAFYNVY
-518 NREDE
+518 NKEDE
-523 DVIKALRIIGEGKA
+523 DVRKAISIINQGKA
-537 DFPVLTGSEIKK
+537 NFPVKNN

>member
-1 MKNHNRII
+1 MKNRHRII

-27 FLLSPRVNLSSA
+27 YLLCPRVDLSAS
-39 QRKILEVFDLINSE
+39 QRKMLEVFDLISEE

-68 PEILHNLDPHSA
+68 PELLRNLDPHSA
-80 YISAR
+80 YISAA
-85 DLDKVNSE
+85 DLERVNSE

-118 GGSPADKAGL
+118 TGSPAHKAGL

-136 VDGKEIAGKKI
+136 VDGQDIAGKKMENSE
-147 DTQDIFSMLRGRRG
+147 IFSLLRGKHG
-161 TKVALDIRRPGQKNI
+161 TKVNLDIKRPGQKAL
-176 QKYTIIRGDIP
+176 KKFTLVRGDIP

-197 PDSVGYVR
+197 PDSIGYIR
-205 VSKFARDT
+205 VSRFARDT
-213 YEQFYKALVNLKFQG
+213 YEQFYKAMVKLKLEDG
-228 AKSYI
+228 AKSFI

-246 AVLMAN
+246 AVMMAN
-252 EFLEYGNVIV
+252 EFLAPGNVIV
-262 ETRGRKHED
+262 ETRGRKLED
-271 NSIVNAD
+271 NSTIEAD
-278 GTGLFQDAPLA
+278 GTGLFQDTPLT
-289 VLIDEVSA
+289 VLVDEVSA

-310 DRAVIIGRRSFGKGL
+310 DRALIVGRRSFGKGL

-337 LRLTVQRYYTPSGRC
+337 IRLTVQRYYTPSGRC
-352 IQKDYLI
+352 IQKDYT
-359 DGIDEYETEIYRR
+359 DDNEYETEIYRR
-372 YLNGEVFGSDVASD
+372 YLTGEVFGTDNAAD
-386 STIDASLIFH
+386 STIDKSLIFH
-396 TTGGRKV
+396 TVGGRQV
-403 YGGGGISP
+403 YGGGGITP
-411 DYFVP
+411 DVFVP

-427 SVANKGL
+427 SVVNRGL

-442 VDLNREELSKYKNVD
+442 VDLNREELSKYRTVD
-457 DLLRNLDNDYVLL
+457 ELLKNLDSDYVLL

-486 YYIEQSASLIVNQL
+486 YYIEQSAPLIVNQL

-511 DAFYSAY
+511 DAFYSVY
-518 NREDE
+518 NKEDE
-523 DVIKALRIIGEGKA
+523 DVKEAVRLINQGKA
-537 DFPVLTGSEIKK
+537 EFPITETPTRKKK

>member
-1 MKNHNRII
+1 MKNHFRTI

-27 FLLSPRVNLSSA
+27 YLLSPRVDLDSS
-39 QRKILEVFDLINSE
+39 QRKMLEVLALINRE
-53 YVDDVSIDSL
+53 YVDDVPLDSL
-63 VELTV
+63 VEITI
-68 PEILHNLDPHSA
+68 PELLHNLDPHSA
-80 YISAR
+80 YISAK
-85 DLDKVNSE
+85 DLERVNSE

-118 GGSPADKAGL
+118 AGSPAYKAGL
-128 LPGDRIIA
+128 LPGDRIVT
-136 VDGKEIAGKKI
+136 VDSTDIAGKKLSNEE
-147 DTQDIFSMLRGRRG
+147 IFAKLRGPKG
-161 TKVALDIRRPGQKNI
+161 TKVKLSIRRPGEKNL
-176 QKYTIIRGDIP
+176 KNFTLVRGDIP
-187 QPSIEGVYMT
+187 QASIEGVYMT
-197 PDSVGYVR
+197 PDSIGYVR
-205 VSKFARDT
+205 VSRFARDT
-213 YEQFYKALVNLKFQG
+213 YEQFYKALVNLRFEG
-228 AKSYI
+228 AKSFI

-246 AVLMAN
+246 AVMMAN
-252 EFLEYGNVIV
+252 EFLEPGSVIV
-262 ETRGRKHED
+262 ETRGRNLDD
-271 NSIVNAD
+271 NSTIEAD
-278 GTGLFQDAPLA
+278 GTGLFQDTPLA

-325 VQKPIMLADSSE
+325 VQKPILLADSSE

-352 IQKDYLI
+352 IQKDYI
-359 DGIDEYETEIYRR
+359 GEGIGEYETEIYRR
-372 YLNGEVFGSDVASD
+372 YLNGEIFGSEQAD
-386 STIDASLIFH
+386 SVIDKSLIFH
-396 TTGGRKV
+396 TLGGRNV

-427 SVANKGL
+427 SVVNRGL

-442 VDLNREELSKYKNVD
+442 VDLNRAELSKYKTLD
-457 DLLRNLDNDYVLL
+457 ELLRNLDSDYVLL

-475 YAVDKG
+475 YAVEKG

-500 KALIVRYVLGF
+500 KSLIVRYVLGM
-511 DAFYSAY
+511 DAFYNVY
-518 NREDE
+518 NKEDE
-523 DVIKALRIIGEGKA
+523 DVRKAISIINQGKA
-537 DFPVLTGSEIKK
+537 DFPVKNN

>member
-1 MKNHNRII
+1 MKNHFRTI

-27 FLLSPRVNLSSA
+27 YLLSPRVDLDSS
-39 QRKILEVFDLINSE
+39 QRKMLEVLALINRD
-53 YVDDVSIDSL
+53 YVDDVPLDSL
-63 VELTV
+63 VEITI
-68 PEILHNLDPHSA
+68 PELLHNLDPHSA
-80 YISAR
+80 YISAK
-85 DLDKVNSE
+85 DLERVNSE

-118 GGSPADKAGL
+118 AGSPAYKAGL
-128 LPGDRIIA
+128 LPGDRIVT
-136 VDGKEIAGKKI
+136 VDSTDIAGKKLSNEE
-147 DTQDIFSMLRGRRG
+147 IFAKLRGPKG
-161 TKVALDIRRPGQKNI
+161 TKVKLSIRRPGEKNL
-176 QKYTIIRGDIP
+176 KNFTLVRGDIP
-187 QPSIEGVYMT
+187 QAIIEGVYMT
-197 PDSVGYVR
+197 PDSIGYVR
-205 VSKFARDT
+205 VSRFARDT
-213 YEQFYKALVNLKFQG
+213 YEQFYKALVNLRFEG
-228 AKSYI
+228 AKSFI

-246 AVLMAN
+246 AVMMAN
-252 EFLEYGNVIV
+252 EFLEPGSVIV
-262 ETRGRKHED
+262 ETRGRNLDD
-271 NSIVNAD
+271 NSTIEAD
-278 GTGLFQDAPLA
+278 GTGLFQDTPLA

-325 VQKPIMLADSSE
+325 VQKPILLADSSE

-352 IQKDYLI
+352 IQKDYTGE
-359 DGIDEYETEIYRR
+359 GIGEYETEIYRR
-372 YLNGEVFGSDVASD
+372 YLNGEIFGSEQAD
-386 STIDASLIFH
+386 SVIDKLLIFH
-396 TTGGRKV
+396 TLGGRNV

-427 SVANKGL
+427 SVVNRGL

-442 VDLNREELSKYKNVD
+442 VDLNRAELSKYKTLD
-457 DLLRNLDNDYVLL
+457 ELLRNLDSDYVLL

-475 YAVDKG
+475 YAVEKG

-500 KALIVRYVLGF
+500 KSLIVRYVLGM
-511 DAFYSAY
+511 DAFYNVY
-518 NREDE
+518 NKEDE
-523 DVIKALRIIGEGKA
+523 DVRKAISIINQGKA
-537 DFPVLTGSEIKK
+537 DFPVKNN